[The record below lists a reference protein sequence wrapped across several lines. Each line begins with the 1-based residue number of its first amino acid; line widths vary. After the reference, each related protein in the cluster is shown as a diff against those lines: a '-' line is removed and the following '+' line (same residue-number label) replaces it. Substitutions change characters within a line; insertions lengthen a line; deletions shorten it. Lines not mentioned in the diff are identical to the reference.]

1 MAGIRYDSFC
11 GNILQN
17 CDNLCQNWEMLERR
31 RLKGYIGDVI
41 NDKDNDGN
49 DMLTRN
55 LNGTA
60 VSLAYISDFGGIGSR
75 L

>member
-1 MAGIRYDSFC
+1 
-11 GNILQN
+11 
-17 CDNLCQNWEMLERR
+17 MLERR

-55 LNGTA
+55 LNGTV
-60 VSLAYISDFGGIGSR
+60 VSLAYISDFSGIDSR
-75 L
+75 LWMLAAGIIDLFPDDNRAGE